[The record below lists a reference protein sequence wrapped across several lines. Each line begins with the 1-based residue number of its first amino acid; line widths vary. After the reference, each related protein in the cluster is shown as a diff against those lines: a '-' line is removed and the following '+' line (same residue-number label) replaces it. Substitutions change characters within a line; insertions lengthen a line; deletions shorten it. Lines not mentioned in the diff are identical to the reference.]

1 MDNAARLHRLLGFG
15 GVGTGFVGFRKHG
28 GTNLKRGV
36 GCGGGTNLNFMML
49 FGGISRDSKIVPF
62 ARDIFLNFSF
72 FSIAFV
78 FIVVFRTL

>member
-28 GTNLKRGV
+28 GTNLKSGWDVWV
-36 GCGGGTNLNFMML
+36 GCVGGTNSNFMML

-62 ARDIFLNFSF
+62 ARDIF
-72 FSIAFV
+72 
-78 FIVVFRTL
+78 